1 MKKFTLSI
9 ALLYGMYGNAQTQI
23 GNGNMEAW
31 ENVGQSTEEPTNWN
45 SFKTGTG
52 SLSSFGS
59 KQVQQS
65 TSIRSGATGS
75 YCARIWSVSTLG
87 VVANGNMTL
96 GIINMGSSTANSS
109 SNYNFSKTADANFSE
124 AITDHPDSI
133 VFWVKFT
140 PASGNPNARMHA
152 ILHDAYDFRD
162 PIDAN
167 SLPHVVSRAE
177 LNYPSTNGQWVRKSV
192 PFVNEGPATNVQ
204 FLLVSFTTNQTP
216 GGGAANDEVLID
228 DVQLIYNPV
237 VTNQPIVA
245 SDDAATTNQGAAVTI
260 PVLTNDNDPENHI
273 SASSVNIVTQ
283 ASHGTATANTDG
295 TILYTPNAA
304 YYGADSF
311 VYGVCDSDTPATCD
325 QATVNVT
332 INQSVGVE
340 EVTIVK
346 FAASYANGLIISN
359 TTEKLEVIQMNGAV
373 VYSGSSVELNGK
385 TLLSGLYLVKGN
397 SGAVKVLVP

>member
-9 ALLYGMYGNAQTQI
+9 ALLCGMYSNAQTQI

-31 ENVGQSTEEPTNWN
+31 ENVGSSTEEPTNWN

-52 SLSSFGS
+52 SLSSFGN

-65 TSIRSGATGS
+65 TSIRTGATGS
-75 YCARIWSVSTLG
+75 YCARIWSTSILG
-87 VVANGNMTL
+87 AVANGNMTL
-96 GIINMGSSTANSS
+96 GQINMGSSTPTSS

-152 ILHDAYDFRD
+152 ILHDSYDFRD

-167 SLPHVVSRAE
+167 SLPHVVARAE

-192 PFVNEGPATNVQ
+192 PFVNEGPATSVQ
-204 FLLVSFTTNQTP
+204 FLLVSFTTNQTQ

-228 DVQLIYNPV
+228 DVELIYNPTT
-237 VTNQPIVA
+237 TNQPIVA
-245 SDDAATTNQGAAVTI
+245 SDDAATTDQGTAVTI
-260 PVLTNDNDPENHI
+260 TVLTNDNDPENHVNT
-273 SASSVNIVTQ
+273 ASVNIVTQ

-295 TILYTPNAA
+295 TILYTPTAG
-304 YYGADSF
+304 YYGQDSF

-332 INQSVGVE
+332 VNQVSGIDEVSV
-340 EVTIVK
+340 VK
-346 FAASYANGLIISN
+346 FAASYANGLVISS
-359 TTEKLEVIQMNGAV
+359 TSEKLEVIQSNGAI
-373 VYSGSSVELNGK
+373 VYIGSANELNGK
-385 TLLSGLYLVKGN
+385 TLRSGLYLVKGN